1 MTGRVRYVAATLAL
15 AVVALGYFMIQ
26 GRPVRSGLRL
36 EARPAASRPAA
47 PPQVVPTARAIL
59 DRGAELPLTKEQR
72 ARLEALD
79 RQWTSESAG
88 LEAAVHQEEEAFA
101 AFMQEAQA
109 GGKTSVQELQRRS
122 ADLRE
127 LSGTLRE
134 RRQQHA
140 DSALHILTE
149 QQRRMLS
156 SLDASARHG
165 GV

>member
-1 MTGRVRYVAATLAL
+1 
-15 AVVALGYFMIQ
+15 
-26 GRPVRSGLRL
+26 
-36 EARPAASRPAA
+36 
-47 PPQVVPTARAIL
+47 VPTARAIL

-79 RQWTSESAG
+79 RRWTSESAG

-109 GGKTSVQELQRRS
+109 GGKTSVRELQRRS

-165 GV
+165 GVY